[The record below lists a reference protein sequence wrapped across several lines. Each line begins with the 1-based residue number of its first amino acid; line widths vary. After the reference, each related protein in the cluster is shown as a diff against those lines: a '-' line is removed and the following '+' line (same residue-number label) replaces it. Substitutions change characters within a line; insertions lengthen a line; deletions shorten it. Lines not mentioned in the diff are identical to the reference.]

1 MIRGR
6 TGGWLVVIAA
16 LGVAYALFGHW
27 LTTQGGRA
35 ALGGFAPY
43 LPWLYFA
50 QHVAMFVALAAWF
63 GASLRPGRDA
73 LVTRFARVAEGSL
86 NAAGIVYTRRV
97 TLAWSLFCIA
107 MAAVSVAL
115 FFLAPLELWSAFGN
129 LLTLPLVGAMFVAE
143 YLVRVRTCPELAHG
157 GIARGVMHSV
167 RAYWKSTARSTA
179 GPR

>member
-16 LGVAYALFGHW
+16 LGLAYALFGHW
-27 LTTQGGRA
+27 LTTEGGRA
-35 ALGGFAPY
+35 TLGRFAVY

-50 QHVAMFVALAAWF
+50 QHVAMFVVLTAWF

-73 LVTRFARVAEGSL
+73 LVTRFARFAEGTLS
-86 NAAGIVYTRRV
+86 ATGVAYTRGV
-97 TLAWSLFCIA
+97 TLAWTLFCMTMI
-107 MAAVSVAL
+107 AVSVAL
-115 FFLAPLELWSAFGN
+115 FFLAPLELWSAFAN

-143 YLVRVRTCPELAHG
+143 YAVRMRTCPDLAHG
-157 GIARGVMHSV
+157 GVVRGVLHSV
-167 RAYWKSTARSTA
+167 RAFWESTTRSTA